1 MPFYHLKIYFLKSKL
16 MRLKK
21 DLYPNEQSQVKKTL
35 VDILG
40 LNQTPSIVLY
50 ELDSN
55 TDLLNKIQ
63 SLVPLIRK
71 YFSYTTIPGVIE
83 PYRYNRPYLS
93 IIKNLLKD
101 LYIIQRKHIK
111 MRLPD
116 GNRIQTTRYIFLPI
130 QK

>member
-1 MPFYHLKIYFLKSKL
+1 MSLNLNW

-21 DLYPNEQSQVKKTL
+21 DLYPNEQMEVKNKL
-35 VDILG
+35 IDILG
-40 LNQTPSIVLY
+40 LNQNTSIVLY
-50 ELDSN
+50 ELDRNSE
-55 TDLLNKIQ
+55 LLNNIH

-71 YFSYTTIPGVIE
+71 YFSYKTIPGVME

-101 LYIIQRKHIK
+101 LYTIQRKHIK
-111 MRLPD
+111 MRIPD

>member
-1 MPFYHLKIYFLKSKL
+1 

-21 DLYPNEQSQVKKTL
+21 DLYPNEQTEVKNKL
-35 VDILG
+35 IDILG
-40 LNQTPSIVLY
+40 LNQNTSIVLY
-50 ELDSN
+50 ELDRN
-55 TDLLNKIQ
+55 TELLNKIQ
-63 SLVPLIRK
+63 SIVPLIRK

-101 LYIIQRKHIK
+101 LYTIQCKYIK
-111 MRLPD
+111 FRLSD
-116 GNRIQTTRYIFLPI
+116 GNRVRTTKYVFTPI

>member
-1 MPFYHLKIYFLKSKL
+1 

-21 DLYPNEQSQVKKTL
+21 DLYPNEQTDVKNKL
-35 VDILG
+35 INILG

-50 ELDSN
+50 ELDRN
-55 TDLLNKIQ
+55 TELLNKIK

-101 LYIIQRKHIK
+101 LYTIQCKDIRF
-111 MRLPD
+111 RLPD
-116 GNRIQTTRYIFLPI
+116 GNKVRTTRYLFLPI

>member
-1 MPFYHLKIYFLKSKL
+1 MSLNLNI

-21 DLYPNEQSQVKKTL
+21 DLYPKEQLDVKLSL
-35 VDILG
+35 VKILG
-40 LNQTPSIVLY
+40 LYQEPSLVLY
-50 ELDSN
+50 EIDRN
-55 TDLLNKIQ
+55 IELLNKIQ

-71 YFSYTTIPGVIE
+71 YFSYKTIPGVME

-101 LYIIQRKHIK
+101 LYTIQRKHIK
-111 MRLPD
+111 IRLPN

-130 QK
+130 PK

>member
-1 MPFYHLKIYFLKSKL
+1 MSLDLNR

-21 DLYPNEQSQVKKTL
+21 DLYLQEQLDVKL
-35 VDILG
+35 SLIQILG
-40 LNQTPSIVLY
+40 LHQNPSIVLY
-50 ELDSN
+50 DLDHN
-55 TDLLNKIQ
+55 TDLLNKIN
-63 SLVPLIRK
+63 SIVPSIRK
-71 YFSYTTIPGVIE
+71 YFSYKTIPGVME

-101 LYIIQRKHIK
+101 LYTIQRKHIK
-111 MRLPD
+111 MRIPD

>member
-1 MPFYHLKIYFLKSKL
+1 

-21 DLYPNEQSQVKKTL
+21 DLYLQEQLEVKL
-35 VDILG
+35 SLIQILG
-40 LNQTPSIVLY
+40 LHQNPSIVLY
-50 ELDSN
+50 DLDHN
-55 TDLLNKIQ
+55 TDLLNKIN
-63 SLVPLIRK
+63 SIVPSIRK
-71 YFSYTTIPGVIE
+71 YFSYKTIPGVME

-101 LYIIQRKHIK
+101 LYTIQRKHIK
-111 MRLPD
+111 MRIPD